1 MDFKR
6 FREIQAQNATLCERK
21 NKAYG
26 DKNLTR
32 FGMTGIIVRMTDK
45 MERLINMV
53 HKNHIDEE
61 TVFETAGDM
70 ANYAVIL
77 QQMATK
83 SFDEEVMHA
92 VGPDSGRVR
101 RRGGRRAKGRR
112 PRA

>member
-1 MDFKR
+1 MDFNR
-6 FREIQAQNATLCERK
+6 FREIQEKNAALCERK

-53 HKNHIDEE
+53 TNNHIDEE

-70 ANYAVIL
+70 ANYSVIL
-77 QQMATK
+77 QQMATGT
-83 SFDEEVMHA
+83 FEAGEVSDD
-92 VGPDSGRVR
+92 VGPDSRPVR
-101 RRGGRRAKGRR
+101 RRGRGRPKKRKA
-112 PRA
+112 